1 MGQNSPLSLAR
12 SVEARNA
19 PELSPVRHR
28 LRQAITIVA
37 TAQRELETATA
48 PLQRPDTVV
57 AATKQLKREASA
69 ATSSRRSR
77 ERSLNRGT
85 QRRRPAATVASGMV
99 LMIGRLIGV
108 PASRRLWRRRRSF
121 EASGGC
127 GRVNDGLPFPSSTW
141 GKVAA
146 SANAVPPDLSGLSGK
161 LSP

>member
-1 MGQNSPLSLAR
+1 MGQNSSLAR

-37 TAQRELETATA
+37 TAQRELGTATA
-48 PLQRPDTVV
+48 PLQRPDTVA
-57 AATKQLKREASA
+57 AATNQLKREASA
-69 ATSSRRSR
+69 ASSSRRSR
-77 ERSLNRGT
+77 EQPLNRGT
-85 QRRRPAATVASGMV
+85 QRRRPAATVESGLV

-127 GRVNDGLPFPSSTW
+127 GRAIMMAFRSDRLLGARSPHPP
-141 GKVAA
+141 AA
-146 SANAVPPDLSGLSGK
+146 CRQVCPDCHGS
-161 LSP
+161 